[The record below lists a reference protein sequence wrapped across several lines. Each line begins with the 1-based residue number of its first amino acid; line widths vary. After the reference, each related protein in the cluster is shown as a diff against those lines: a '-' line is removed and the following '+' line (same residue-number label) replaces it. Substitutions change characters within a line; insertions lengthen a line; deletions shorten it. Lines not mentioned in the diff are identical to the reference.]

1 VPGKSLKT
9 VCQFLL
15 RGKHNNGS
23 AYSSGFKIAPD
34 VTPYHAL
41 KTVQNTDFVDSL
53 ALGVLCVC
61 VCVCVCVCIYI
72 HKIQNVFLGLF
83 FN

>member
-61 VCVCVCVCIYI
+61 VCVCVCVYIYTQNTKCIFRT
-72 HKIQNVFLGLF
+72 VF
-83 FN
+83 